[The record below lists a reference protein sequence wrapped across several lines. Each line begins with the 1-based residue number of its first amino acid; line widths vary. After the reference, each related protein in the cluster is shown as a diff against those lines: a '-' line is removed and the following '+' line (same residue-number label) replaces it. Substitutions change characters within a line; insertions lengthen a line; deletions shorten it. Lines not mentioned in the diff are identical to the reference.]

1 MKSPILDYIYQY
13 TGIDPAYY
21 LFAMAALIFI
31 LLILIIVILCKQK
44 KLRKRL
50 DVFLQG
56 KDGENLEEIFLSCME
71 KSAIA
76 SKENKELQEE
86 INLLKRIQC
95 MTYQKM
101 GMVKYD
107 AFREM
112 SGELSYAVAL
122 LDQEENGLIIN
133 SVYANEGSYSYIKEI
148 KKGGSEIP
156 LSEEEGKALNKAK
169 NKSQA

>member
-107 AFREM
+107 AFSQM
-112 SGELSYAVAL
+112 GGQLSFCLCL
-122 LDQEENGLIIN
+122 LNEKDDGFILN
-133 SVYANEGSYSYIKEI
+133 SVQSSDGCYTYTKEV
-148 KKGGSEIP
+148 KKGECAITLGA
-156 LSEEEGKALNKAK
+156 EEKEALDKAIGY
-169 NKSQA
+169 